1 MKDIL
6 LKFELLTKVVLLLLN
21 SASPVNR
28 EPEIPNSKGQGIQFQ
43 VRGNKY
49 ILPFPSHWMKL

>member
-49 ILPFPSHWMKL
+49 ILPFPSH